1 MGRHRLPKFLVP
13 NDPRRP
19 PTLACPL
26 LSRGVNTVES
36 PCRQTHSDLHKVV
49 VRRLLDRLDVSTVF
63 FPNDS
68 CRLDVCEVVLW
79 IAGLV
84 CPNVGFVFARQSLD
98 RPHLDEIL
106 MRRPRVGLDM
116 DAVLFFDL
124 LLCEDVDDVA
134 AFRFLASED
143 VDEILFLAG
152 LTDRDVGL
160 VFFSD
165 SLGGT
170 NVDKVA
176 RPNLADHKVLNLH
189 AGI

>member
-1 MGRHRLPKFLVP
+1 MGRNRLPKFLAP

-26 LSRGVNTVES
+26 LSRGVNAVES
-36 PCRQTHSDLHKVV
+36 PCRETHSDLHEVV

-63 FPNDS
+63 FPNDGR
-68 CRLDVCEVVLW
+68 RLDVCEVVLW
-79 IAGLV
+79 ITGLV

-98 RPHLDEIL
+98 RPHLDEVL

-116 DAVLFFDL
+116 DKVFFFDL
-124 LLCEDVDDVA
+124 LLYENVDDVA
-134 AFRFLASED
+134 ASCFLACQD
-143 VDEILFLAG
+143 MDKIFLLSRDSG
-152 LTDRDVGL
+152 RDVGL
-160 VFFSD
+160 VFSSD

-189 AGI
+189 AGP